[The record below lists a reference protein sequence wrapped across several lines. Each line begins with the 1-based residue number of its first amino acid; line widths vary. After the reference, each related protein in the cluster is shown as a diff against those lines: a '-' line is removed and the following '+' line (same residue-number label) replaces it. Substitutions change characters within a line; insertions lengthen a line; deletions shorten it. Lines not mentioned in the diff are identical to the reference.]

1 MAPATAD
8 TPPLLWLDGHKDLP
22 AARFDRQLD
31 SLVLSH
37 DGSRLAGIEA
47 TDAGRADI
55 WVADVVRG
63 TTTRITHSGRAATP
77 MWHGSTLFYASR
89 HESVYEVWSRDV
101 DSPSGAPRHTAAT
114 HSFPIAMRPD
124 GSALVV
130 LQRNESS
137 GSDLWLLTLAS
148 GQLHPLVQTPFE
160 DIAASFSPDG
170 SLLAYQSNE
179 SGRWEV
185 YVQQLS
191 DGKRTVVSRSGG
203 IRPIWTADA
212 SRLCFQDDGEVACAA
227 IERGAQ
233 ASVGTP
239 RRIAA
244 IGDGELIGFDRGG
257 RILVRRLP
265 AQPASL
271 LFALNWTREL
281 RQLLGPQPAAV
292 PR

>member
-1 MAPATAD
+1 M
-8 TPPLLWLDGHKDLP
+8 
-22 AARFDRQLD
+22 
-31 SLVLSH
+31 
-37 DGSRLAGIEA
+37 
-47 TDAGRADI
+47 
-55 WVADVVRG
+55 
-63 TTTRITHSGRAATP
+63 
-77 MWHGSTLFYASR
+77 
-89 HESVYEVWSRDV
+89 
-101 DSPSGAPRHTAAT
+101 
-114 HSFPIAMRPD
+114 
-124 GSALVV
+124 
-130 LQRNESS
+130 
-137 GSDLWLLTLAS
+137 
-148 GQLHPLVQTPFE
+148 
-160 DIAASFSPDG
+160 
-170 SLLAYQSNE
+170 
-179 SGRWEV
+179 
-185 YVQQLS
+185 QQLS